1 MMRQVQVNI
10 VITPDGQVAVDVVG
24 GKGKS
29 CITEI
34 LGPIEELLGEATD
47 TKLKP
52 EYEIDHVV
60 VQIMR
65 DQGLQL

>member
-1 MMRQVQVNI
+1 MREVQVNF
-10 VITPDGQVAVDVVG
+10 VIAPDGQVAIDVIG
-24 GKGKS
+24 GKGKG

-34 LGPIEELLGEATD
+34 LGPMEELLGQAST

-52 EYEIDHVV
+52 EYEFDQEV

-65 DQGLQL
+65 DQGVQL

>member
-1 MMRQVQVNI
+1 MKMQINV
-10 VITPDGQVAVDVVG
+10 VITKEGQVVADVVG
-24 GKGKS
+24 GQGKL

-34 LGPIEELLGEATD
+34 LGPIEELLGKATT

-52 EYEIDHVV
+52 EYEFDQEV

-65 DQGLQL
+65 DQGVQL

>member
-1 MMRQVQVNI
+1 MRQVQVNF
-10 VITPDGQVAVDVVG
+10 VITADGQVAIDVIG
-24 GKGKS
+24 GKGKG

-34 LGPIEELLGEATD
+34 LGPIEELLGEATH
-47 TKLKP
+47 TKTKP

-60 VQIMR
+60 VQLMR